1 MNYPTN
7 TSIEV
12 IIDLVSFHIERSIH
26 LIDNCQYS
34 GIKDNTK
41 QTFEFLNVFTAAG
54 AGCLVFILRQIFCTK
69 ENMRTISKSVSR
81 YPGDVWSS
89 AVEQSKHFQT
99 DLVLLPEPEP
109 KLGPVWCY
117 NYKHET
123 CHIITQSDI
132 KHISTVVLMVCC
144 NTILGLVEIAEILLF

>member
-1 MNYPTN
+1 MTSGYLRGSVDAAITSHIQHTSNQYLSYPVIN
-7 TSIEV
+7 TYV
-12 IIDLVSFHIERSIH
+12 QFTVQQFYYF
-26 LIDNCQYS
+26 LI
-34 GIKDNTK
+34 
-41 QTFEFLNVFTAAG
+41 FT
-54 AGCLVFILRQIFCTK
+54 LRQIFCTK